1 MDKNLSKIRQKL
13 IIVVIIIMISSFLSF
28 YSFKLFRISVGIYSI
43 VISFIMFII
52 ILNTQQII
60 SNNYYIFLG
69 IAFGFIG
76 FCEFIHCLTYLGLN
90 KFMVFTPQVNSSIWF
105 LSRFTLALSLLLSF
119 LFIDKKVKVYKIVLG
134 FLVYSLFCLSSLFY
148 LNDIFFS
155 KLPSLTINNLKLN
168 NNYIIIFILLV
179 TIYLLYNTKL
189 NFNEIHYNNMVLAIF
204 FFIISELFFLVP
216 DTVGYFSKVFAHIT
230 KLLTFYFIYN
240 SIVLTSLKEP
250 YNTVFYRQ
258 THANRKLND
267 LNHTLELVTQIH
279 EIINSDFELDNLF
292 EKIVN
297 ILIKKED
304 YQMAFI
310 GKYLKENS
318 RIRVKSSVG
327 ISSGF
332 LKNKALD
339 VNNENNAITQAVY
352 RRKIIKDHNPQAV
365 LNIFNKTD
373 NNIHNSLIALPIY
386 YNDTIYGVL
395 AITSYKQDAFNK
407 RVVELMKK
415 TTQNLGLAITRYYTQ
430 KKIRYLS
437 FHDQLTGLY
446 NRNFFSEEIKRLDT
460 SRKIPISIIVSDF
473 NDLKYINDT
482 YGHKVGDKFLKT
494 YAEILQNN
502 SRKEDIIARWG
513 GDEFVILLPKTNQK
527 ITENLLDRIKESV
540 SKVKIKGEELSI
552 AWGYAIKDSEEQDI
566 EEIFKKA
573 DEIMYENKKLIK
585 NNNRE
590 NQI

>member
-1 MDKNLSKIRQKL
+1 M
-13 IIVVIIIMISSFLSF
+13 
-28 YSFKLFRISVGIYSI
+28 
-43 VISFIMFII
+43 
-52 ILNTQQII
+52 
-60 SNNYYIFLG
+60 
-69 IAFGFIG
+69 
-76 FCEFIHCLTYLGLN
+76 
-90 KFMVFTPQVNSSIWF
+90 
-105 LSRFTLALSLLLSF
+105 
-119 LFIDKKVKVYKIVLG
+119 
-134 FLVYSLFCLSSLFY
+134 
-148 LNDIFFS
+148 
-155 KLPSLTINNLKLN
+155 
-168 NNYIIIFILLV
+168 
-179 TIYLLYNTKL
+179 
-189 NFNEIHYNNMVLAIF
+189 
-204 FFIISELFFLVP
+204 
-216 DTVGYFSKVFAHIT
+216 
-230 KLLTFYFIYN
+230 
-240 SIVLTSLKEP
+240 KEP